1 MWQFSFFFFFCN
13 IVVIVARE
21 RSRFVRLDAFEDFGK
36 NLRQRP
42 ASVWSILELTDS
54 KIWYFQYEIKVSE
67 KRLSRVIIE
76 KRSFFTEFYINVV
89 KVERI

>member
-13 IVVIVARE
+13 IVVIIARE
-21 RSRFVRLDAFEDFGK
+21 RSRFVRLDAFEGFGK

-54 KIWYFQYEIKVSE
+54 KIWYFQYEIKAG
-67 KRLSRVIIE
+67 KWKAIIE
-76 KRSFFTEFYINVV
+76 SNYWEKKLFY
-89 KVERI
+89 RILHKYC

>member
-13 IVVIVARE
+13 IVVIIARE
-21 RSRFVRLDAFEDFGK
+21 RSRFVRLDAFEGFGK